1 LYRVAPLFFPY
12 PTSEGQDLWKA
23 TSRLGERL
31 TDMLHRES
39 RDGDHW
45 DTMRFSFYP
54 HLTLDNIELK
64 LDLKDDLF
72 HGWFPLVTF
81 QHLDRTL
88 AFSPKL
94 RECWFELHSGERLA
108 DRADEVYR
116 QLFRARAKASR
127 DGDAGELLRPFAER
141 TKCWITS
148 LQLRVQT
155 KQRLD
160 EPETDRFAFLGG
172 SGPLDG
178 GEELQKVG
186 RCLDACYPDEL
197 QRALHRG
204 PLAAEMRRLLDDGR
218 RRPLLIVGPRLVG
231 KTNLIHEVV
240 FQRADARR
248 DSQKYKDRV
257 WLLSPQ
263 RLVSGMSYVGQWEN
277 RLLAIL
283 KDVRKHEHVLY
294 FDDILGLYRA
304 GVSANSTLCMANVLK
319 PYVERREVQVIGEM
333 TPEAWRVFKEQDR
346 GFADMFHVLKI
357 DEPSEAELAPI
368 LLGVARNLEERHNVR
383 FALDVHPTAIE
394 LTRRYRCD
402 AAMPGKAAQLLGQLA
417 VKFAGGEITRDMT
430 VAEFHAKS
438 GLGLSF
444 LDRRTK
450 LDRTTI
456 LDALH
461 AQVIGQQAALEEM
474 ADVVCL
480 AKARLND
487 PGRPLGSLL
496 FLGPTGVG
504 KTQCAKALARYL
516 FGDSARLLRFDM
528 NEFIS
533 PYAVA
538 RLLGTFDQPEGIL
551 TSAIRRQPFAVVLF
565 DEIEKAHPDVFDMLL
580 QVLGE
585 GRLTD
590 ALGRTADF
598 RNAVVIL
605 TSNLGARL
613 MDWALTPLHP
623 PIMFT
628 SRRWRISS
636 GPSSSTDWIASCRL
650 AACRARRWRGSPT

>member
-1 LYRVAPLFFPY
+1 
-12 PTSEGQDLWKA
+12 
-23 TSRLGERL
+23 
-31 TDMLHRES
+31 
-39 RDGDHW
+39 
-45 DTMRFSFYP
+45 
-54 HLTLDNIELK
+54 
-64 LDLKDDLF
+64 
-72 HGWFPLVTF
+72 
-81 QHLDRTL
+81 
-88 AFSPKL
+88 
-94 RECWFELHSGERLA
+94 
-108 DRADEVYR
+108 
-116 QLFRARAKASR
+116 
-127 DGDAGELLRPFAER
+127 
-141 TKCWITS
+141 
-148 LQLRVQT
+148 
-155 KQRLD
+155 
-160 EPETDRFAFLGG
+160 
-172 SGPLDG
+172 
-178 GEELQKVG
+178 
-186 RCLDACYPDEL
+186 
-197 QRALHRG
+197 
-204 PLAAEMRRLLDDGR
+204 
-218 RRPLLIVGPRLVG
+218 LVG

-456 LDALH
+456 LDAL
-461 AQVIGQQAALEEM
+461 ARAGDRPAGGLGGNGRRRVP
-474 ADVVCL
+474 C
-480 AKARLND
+480 KARLND

-516 FGDSARLLRFDM
+516 FGDSARFAAIRHERVHFAVCRG
-528 NEFIS
+528 
-533 PYAVA
+533 AVA
-538 RLLGTFDQPEGIL
+538 GHLRSAGRDSDQRDPAATL
-551 TSAIRRQPFAVVLF
+551 RRRVIRR
-565 DEIEKAHPDVFDMLL
+565 DR
-580 QVLGE
+580 E
-585 GRLTD
+585 G
-590 ALGRTADF
+590 A
-598 RNAVVIL
+598 
-605 TSNLGARL
+605 
-613 MDWALTPLHP
+613 P
-623 PIMFT
+623 
-628 SRRWRISS
+628 RRIRYAA
-636 GPSSSTDWIASCRL
+636 ASP
-650 AACRARRWRGSPT
+650 RRGTG